1 MDLRNRIARLEE
13 IEARRNF
20 VLRRAELAA
29 KVEVYRAR
37 VREWCRRCGRPE
49 RQFDRL
55 DDEDFC
61 RLLTAAIHRAR
72 GKP

>member
-1 MDLRNRIARLEE
+1 
-13 IEARRNF
+13 
-20 VLRRAELAA
+20 LRRAELAA